1 MDRVISQREEP
12 KFLKNDDAGIINMLP
27 SNPMFVTE
35 DGSVCSLG
43 IESTRQGLHGVK
55 RATIAL
61 ATEIAE
67 VEFHP
72 SLVILSQL
80 LESSE
85 DMGFEVSV
93 ISSDENTT
101 NFFISNSRIHSE
113 KKNC

>member
-1 MDRVISQREEP
+1 
-12 KFLKNDDAGIINMLP
+12 MLP
-27 SNPMFVTE
+27 SKPMFVTE
-35 DGSVCSLG
+35 DGSACSLG
-43 IESTRQGLHGVK
+43 VESTRQGLHGVK
-55 RATIAL
+55 RAIVAL

-72 SLVILSQL
+72 SLVTLSQL

-101 NFFISNSRIHSE
+101 NFLSQTREFSRTRRTVKDQLHCKIE
-113 KKNC
+113 